1 MVYALK
7 FNYRWNQSILIKKKK
22 SFTYPPALLSFLEK
36 ISYFWSNWWEP
47 NNTLTKPP
55 SDRHTLGNFLYILS
69 CFDLQYWVNKQLIF
83 EADTPFPS
91 DLV

>member
-7 FNYRWNQSILIKKKK
+7 FNNRRNQSILIKKK
-22 SFTYPPALLSFLEK
+22 SFTYPRAAQLLRK

-55 SDRHTLGNFLYILS
+55 SDRHTLGKFLYIAS
-69 CFDLQYWVNKQLIF
+69 CFDLKYWVGKQTIDF
-83 EADTPFPS
+83 INRYYGQ
-91 DLV
+91 